1 MSEEE
6 RLVDQALRPED
17 IELDISLRPAT
28 LGEFVGQ
35 EKLKENLNVF
45 VNAAK
50 ARGEAL
56 DHVLFYG
63 PPGLGKT
70 TMAYIIAEEL
80 GSQIRIT
87 SGPAVERS
95 GDLASILTNL
105 EEGDVLFCWGCCFC
119 WVNLG
124 V

>member
-1 MSEEE
+1 MSDDARETAPVKLAEEE
-6 RLVDQALRPED
+6 GFEATLRPKRIED
-17 IELDISLRPAT
+17 FI
-28 LGEFVGQ
+28 GQ

-45 VNAAK
+45 VHAAK

-80 GSQIRIT
+80 GSQIRLT
-87 SGPAVERS
+87 SGPAVEKS
-95 GDLASILTNL
+95 GDL
-105 EEGDVLFCWGCCFC
+105 
-119 WVNLG
+119 
-124 V
+124 